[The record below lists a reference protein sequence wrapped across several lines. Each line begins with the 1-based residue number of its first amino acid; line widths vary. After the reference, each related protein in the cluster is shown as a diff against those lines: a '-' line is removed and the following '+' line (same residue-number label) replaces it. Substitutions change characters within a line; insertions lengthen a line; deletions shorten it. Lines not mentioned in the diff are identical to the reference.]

1 MPMYT
6 NRFANEELS
15 VAQFIC
21 DHTPMDD
28 YQRILSQ
35 KDYGIENAD
44 SDNIF
49 PYDSR
54 AKLNKSTAY
63 IAVFNTMK
71 ILLIISGV
79 SLPIAILTI
88 LVYVNTHNSN
98 ILRIISMYS
107 ILMVIG
113 AFILALLIGSVGA
126 CMESHSERKDKKAK
140 RIQQSRTWVLLNGY
154 IVVADQHQGRGGQMV
169 KPYVMDEYNIVD
181 VPFSHMDIIDNVHS
195 VYSKSGKLIA
205 DVDAMEYYIKH
216 PYVNENP
223 ETDNISHYFHYYQKR
238 VRRKIEWY
246 ENMLGIDKLIK
257 ALNMLKH

>member
-1 MPMYT
+1 MYT
-6 NRFANEELS
+6 NRFANGEFS

-21 DHTPMDD
+21 DHAPMDD
-28 YQRILSQ
+28 YQRLLRQ
-35 KDYGIENAD
+35 KDYCIENAD
-44 SDNIF
+44 ADNRF
-49 PYDSR
+49 PYDNR

-63 IAVFNTMK
+63 ITVFNTMK
-71 ILLIISGV
+71 ILLIISVV

-88 LVYVNTHNSN
+88 LAYVNTRNSN
-98 ILRIISMYS
+98 ILRIISMCS
-107 ILMVIG
+107 ILTVIG

-140 RIQQSRTWVLLNGY
+140 HIQQSRTWVLLNGY
-154 IVVADQHQGRGGQMV
+154 IVVSNQQQGRGGQMI

-181 VPFSHMDIIDNVHS
+181 VPFSHMDII
-195 VYSKSGKLIA
+195 
-205 DVDAMEYYIKH
+205 
-216 PYVNENP
+216 
-223 ETDNISHYFHYYQKR
+223 DNISHYFHYYQKR